1 MLALTLPNFRRNIL
15 GKFAK
20 QLAIPLLGFTFA
32 FAPSF
37 LPIERIDTAQA
48 ASKKKK
54 VEAGLKFTGKTLT
67 RLEKAGRKAQR
78 KRGIVGKAGGILK
91 NSARTGNR
99 GVTAA
104 RKGLNRVSRGTN
116 KMVSKSKVGRGLQK
130 GYRKAGRWQNKQIN
144 RAFRK
149 CRGKACNFGKKAVK
163 FAAPL

>member
-1 MLALTLPNFRRNIL
+1 MLALTLPNFCRNIL
-15 GKFAK
+15 GRFAK
-20 QLAIPLLGFTFA
+20 QLAILLLGFTFA

-37 LPIERIDTAQA
+37 LPTGLIDTAHA

-54 VEAGLKFTGKTLT
+54 AEAGLKFIGKTLT
-67 RLEKAGRKAQR
+67 NLEKAGRKAQK

-91 NSARTGNR
+91 NSAKAGNK

-104 RKGLNRVSRGTN
+104 KKGLNKVSRGTN
-116 KMVSKSKVGRGLQK
+116 KMISKSKVGRGLQK

-144 RAFRK
+144 KAFRK
-149 CRGKACNFGKKAVK
+149 CRGKACNFGKKAVE